1 MIPLMPR
8 FDNRR
13 CIYSANILMILDYS
27 VFGESLTSYGRYLGT
42 YLFDDS
48 MYMCYIYSSES

>member
-1 MIPLMPR
+1 
-8 FDNRR
+8 
-13 CIYSANILMILDYS
+13 MILDYL
-27 VFGESLTSYGRYLGT
+27 VFGESLTPYGRYSST